1 MSSSHFGSPLAI
13 AAHHGLVENVKILVE
28 DGKADANALLSPDA
42 RGGISFGPSF
52 GSALEATVTGTRGV
66 SSEIIIRYLVTRGE
80 AEVDLQTIATYGSA
94 LAAAAAIHHGR
105 YRDPLGPMI
114 ELGANVNLPLSA
126 GEYGSALIAAA
137 ASGSMEKVRALVI
150 AGADVNAVATV
161 GEYGSALIAAAVN
174 RNIAK
179 VRTLVAAGANVN
191 AVVTVGKYGSAV
203 VGAES
208 AASLTLFGTYSRPEQ
223 VLITPSRRRVWSR
236 QLWEQR
242 KSRFKVLRSLPHR
255 AHRPTARSRD
265 AAVNRWLHHR
275 ISPSPE

>member
-1 MSSSHFGSPLAI
+1 MVKFLVNLGANVHVQYNRAEGTPGKKFGTPLGRAASLPYADILKYLLEAGADANRPMSSSHFGSPLAI
-13 AAHHGLVENVKILVE
+13 GAHHGLVENVRILVE

-80 AEVDLQTIATYGSA
+80 AEVELQTIATYEPA

-137 ASGSMEKVRALVI
+137 ASGSMGKSQGARYSWRRCQRSSHGRRVRQC
-150 AGADVNAVATV
+150 ADCSCCQSQYCKSSDA
-161 GEYGSALIAAAVN
+161 
-174 RNIAK
+174 RC
-179 VRTLVAAGANVN
+179 
-191 AVVTVGKYGSAV
+191 
-203 VGAES
+203 
-208 AASLTLFGTYSRPEQ
+208 
-223 VLITPSRRRVWSR
+223 SRRKCQRSCHG
-236 QLWEQR
+236 WEI
-242 KSRFKVLRSLPHR
+242 
-255 AHRPTARSRD
+255 
-265 AAVNRWLHHR
+265 W
-275 ISPSPE
+275 